1 MNIRFTS
8 TLTHEDENRLAPALL
23 KAVAALLE
31 AFPVAYSIR
40 VETIDGRTFM
50 QSGSSPSAQGLEA
63 GEIDLQQ
70 PPRFGPTY
78 ES

>member
-23 KAVAALLE
+23 KAVGALLE
-31 AFPVAYSIR
+31 AVPVAYSIR
-40 VETIDGRTFM
+40 IETIDGQTFL
-50 QSGSSPSAQGLEA
+50 QSSTGAQALDTTGLD
-63 GEIDLQQ
+63 GIQ
-70 PPRFGPTY
+70 PPRFGATF

>member
-23 KAVAALLE
+23 KAVAALLQ

-40 VETIDGRTFM
+40 IETIDGQTYL
-50 QSGSSPSAQGLEA
+50 QSGTSSTALEASGLEA
-63 GEIDLQQ
+63 IK
-70 PPRFGPTY
+70 PPRLGPSY

>member
-23 KAVAALLE
+23 KAMGALLE

-40 VETIDGRTFM
+40 VETADGRTFL
-50 QSGSSPSAQGLEA
+50 QSGTSGQALEARGLETM
-63 GEIDLQQ
+63 Q
-70 PPRFGPTY
+70 PPVRGTTY